1 MSKSLPCKQ
10 ALSNACFFYADKL
23 SDIAPK
29 FVELGVYN
37 KRIYDSEISQLRE
50 LSKCFDECESFSLSF
65 TYPEDK
71 NE

>member
-1 MSKSLPCKQ
+1 MKKVLPCKQ

-29 FVELGVYN
+29 FAEIGAFDEHIYN
-37 KRIYDSEISQLRE
+37 LEILKLRE
-50 LSKCFDECESFSLSF
+50 LSRCFDECESFSLSF

-71 NE
+71 N